1 MLSLN
6 KHVLSILY
14 VPATLLGARD
24 KVVSKNIQDVCS
36 HGAYIL
42 ENTDNQ
48 IISYKCNLSAVRKG
62 GPWHCG
68 SL

>member
-24 KVVSKNIQDVCS
+24 KVVSKNIQDFCS
-36 HGAYIL
+36 HGTYIL

-48 IISYKCNLSAVRKG
+48 IISYKCNLSEVRRR
-62 GPWHCG
+62 GPWHRG